1 MRTYDSPESKVGGL
15 RKIVSTN
22 LDKVCARAGWTILN
36 AYVISER
43 SLIFCPYIAV
53 LKICGITTLLCCIAI
68 FIELAHTVGLDI
80 DWVCYI
86 QLFWRFPGDTAI
98 LHDSVHQHLEFSSSP
113 HKKRLTSR

>member
-22 LDKVCARAGWTILN
+22 LDKVCARARWTILN

-53 LKICGITTLLCCIAI
+53 LKTCGITTLLCCIAT
-68 FIELAHTVGLDI
+68 FIELVHTVGLDI
-80 DWVCYI
+80 YRVCYI
-86 QLFWRFPGDTAI
+86 QFFLRFPGDKTF
-98 LHDSVHQHLEFSSSP
+98 LHESVHQDLEFSSSP
-113 HKKRLTSR
+113 HKKRD